1 MRRVAMIIVALL
13 VLLFVLENLDS
24 VKISL
29 VVGRPL
35 ELPLSLIVIVAFSG
49 GFFVGVALLLKR
61 RSSQVSLKEE

>member
-1 MRRVAMIIVALL
+1 MRRIAMIIGALL
-13 VLLFVLENLDS
+13 ALLFALENLDS

-35 ELPLSLIVIVAFSG
+35 ELPLSLIVTVAFLG

-61 RSSQVSLKEE
+61 RNNQMSLKDE

>member
-1 MRRVAMIIVALL
+1 MRRIAMIIGALL
-13 VLLFVLENLDS
+13 ALLFALENLDS

-35 ELPLSLIVIVAFSG
+35 ELPLSLIVTVAFLG

-61 RSSQVSLKEE
+61 RNNKMSLKDE